1 MKIDFCLSSRKFEEA
16 EFCLKCKETSNRC
29 QRLTHKMMADN
40 SRRNISLCTDIV
52 DGTWTEW
59 TDLEDCRG
67 LQKVDGLRRFRCG
80 EGYKTQQRKC
90 DRTLGGKFCQI
101 DGEDYK
107 SKTEPR
113 ISECSGQKCP
123 GQLINKNLNTKT

>member
-29 QRLTHKMMADN
+29 QRLTHRMMADN

-59 TDLEDCRG
+59 TDLEACRG
-67 LQKVDGLRRFRCG
+67 LEKVDGLRKFRCG

-90 DRTLGGKFCQI
+90 KRTLGGEFCQL
-101 DGEDYK
+101 DGTDYRGILERR
-107 SKTEPR
+107 SDN
-113 ISECSGQKCP
+113 CSSGDCP
-123 GQLINKNLNTKT
+123 GI

>member
-16 EFCLKCKETSNRC
+16 EFCLRCKETSNRC
-29 QRLTHKMMADN
+29 QRLTHRMMADN

-67 LQKVDGLRRFRCG
+67 LEKVDGLLIRCG

-90 DRTLGGKFCQI
+90 KRTLGGKFCQLN
-101 DGEDYK
+101 GTDYRGIVELRPK
-107 SKTEPR
+107 
-113 ISECSGQKCP
+113 ICSSGDCP
-123 GQLINKNLNTKT
+123 GK